1 VSLDEVGDN
10 ANISCTT
17 MLLRP
22 PYAGQRS
29 VMRKIIKR
37 LLENRRQHFPQNHGS
52 LRDEV
57 GVARGEMEDL
67 SGGVGNFEHPVN
79 DLHVLM
85 EA

>member
-1 VSLDEVGDN
+1 
-10 ANISCTT
+10 
-17 MLLRP
+17 
-22 PYAGQRS
+22 
-29 VMRKIIKR
+29 MRKIIKR